1 MSELKLTYFW
11 TEPNS
16 EITQIL
22 TFLEGAYFLIIELYL
37 PRQKYA
43 RRCTEQK
50 NRTTNK
56 RKKT

>member
-50 NRTTNK
+50 KQNN
-56 RKKT
+56 